1 MSPHRPA
8 SQHHHPQHLL
18 ILLPLTSPHLA
29 SRGDGGA
36 KAIRGRVART
46 SSETWLVVDVHQVLE
61 RGDVEAFGA
70 HQERCK
76 AKVVAE

>member
-36 KAIRGRVART
+36 KAIRGLRA
-46 SSETWLVVDVHQVLE
+46 SETWLVVDVHQVLE

-76 AKVVAE
+76 AEVVAE